1 MRRVFLKYLIYHDLH
16 SSVGQIVENGIF
28 KMATSRHIGFRA
40 PKNPAHT
47 FTRDTL
53 ELSQMTRLY
62 RFSKI
67 PNNVIK
73 QFTLTKTMSILLN
86 YLRVLSVPDSFEHFQ
101 RSLVKKPWKIIS
113 RNNMASFAVYLVY
126 KSNFRVFLRRNIW
139 IFLTSVAPFTE
150 MD

>member
-101 RSLVKKPWKIIS
+101 RSLVKKTLEDHIS
-113 RNNMASFAVYLVY
+113 EQHGFVCCLSGIQIQFQSFFATKYLNL
-126 KSNFRVFLRRNIW
+126 SDFCG
-139 IFLTSVAPFTE
+139 PFH
-150 MD
+150 